1 MEEKRV
7 KLRVYGM
14 TCDDCRVTV
23 EKGLKN
29 VDGVKSA
36 KVDFPSGYAT
46 VVIDPGRVNPETLET
61 IPVFRETKYRAQ
73 LRDVEDE

>member
-7 KLRVYGM
+7 KLRIYGM

-23 EKGLKN
+23 EKGLKSL
-29 VDGVKSA
+29 DGVKSA
-36 KVDFPSGYAT
+36 KVDFPAGYAT
-46 VVIDPGRVNPETLET
+46 VIIDPLMVSPEDLET
-61 IPVFRETKYRAQ
+61 IPVFTETRYRAQ